1 MRARTGGLGAVV
13 ISILIAAGIMVSD
26 VRDGQDYPLR
36 DPSTPVWIGIHSTE
50 TYGKGVQYIKD
61 LHRDQGWPDAG
72 YVTFT
77 SWDGRITFVNDP
89 EEMTWG
95 VSGRNS
101 QIMSH
106 AYLGSGQSK
115 AWTYKSVTSMVQNI
129 SANIEAVVQQGGDVT
144 GIAGHRDLARPG
156 RGTDCPGNVAYQQ
169 AIVDGVFTH
178 IKVNGVMVQNPYFKD
193 GVMKGTY
200 AYAYFYNTGKMVSL

>member
-13 ISILIAAGIMVSD
+13 ISILIAAGIMVVD

-36 DPSTPVWIGIHSTE
+36 NPETPVWIGIHSTE

-61 LHRDQGWPDAG
+61 LHRNQGWPDAG
-72 YVTFT
+72 YVSLTT
-77 SWDGRITFVNDP
+77 WQGVVTIVSDP

-115 AWTYKSVTSMVQNI
+115 AWTYLGVTALR
-129 SANIEAVVQQGGDVT
+129 ANINANVEAVAEQGGIVL
-144 GIAGHRDLARPG
+144 GVAAHRDLARPG
-156 RGTDCPGNVAYQQ
+156 RGTDCPGEVAYNQ
-169 AIVDGVFTH
+169 AIVDGVFSH
-178 IKVNGVMVQNPYFKD
+178 VKLNAELVQNPYFKE
-193 GVMKGTY
+193 GVMKGSY
-200 AYAYFYNTGKMVSL
+200 MYNYLYKSGMVK

>member
-36 DPSTPVWIGIHSTE
+36 DPSTPVWLGIHSTE

-72 YVTFT
+72 YVSLTT
-77 SWDGRITFVNDP
+77 WQGVVTIVSDP

-115 AWTYKSVTSMVQNI
+115 AWTYRGLTSMIVNVN
-129 SANIEAVVQQGGDVT
+129 ANAEAVAGQGGVIL
-144 GIAGHRDLARPG
+144 GVAAHRDLALPG
-156 RGTDCPGNVAYQQ
+156 RGTDCPGEVAYNQ
-169 AIVDGVFTH
+169 AIVDGFFSHVK
-178 IKVNGVMVQNPYFKD
+178 INGELVQNPYFKD
-193 GVMKGTY
+193 GVMKGTFIY
-200 AYAYFYNTGKMVSL
+200 AYLYEKGLVK